1 MIKCQLGVNVG
12 SLTSKKTRREF
23 SSNEQMLSGYW
34 VGISSL
40 HAINT
45 EHSFVN
51 QQMLMLGSCQI
62 TTSSEAGQPPELLL
76 SMWV

>member
-1 MIKCQLGVNVG
+1 
-12 SLTSKKTRREF
+12 
-23 SSNEQMLSGYW
+23 MLSGYW

-51 QQMLMLGSCQI
+51 QQMPTLGNCQI
-62 TTSSEAGQPPELLL
+62 TTSSEDGQPPELL
-76 SMWV
+76 

>member
-1 MIKCQLGVNVG
+1 
-12 SLTSKKTRREF
+12 
-23 SSNEQMLSGYW
+23 MLSGYW

-45 EHSFVN
+45 EHSFVS